1 MKIEK
6 HATAA
11 VTAGGDTVKDFTG
24 RIMYAPDDSGGAGDS
39 GVNDATPAGGQ
50 STDGSGRTFSQE
62 DVDRIV
68 AERARHAK
76 SSALSDLLK
85 DLGFEKPD
93 DLKAAVAKQ
102 RELEAASKTELE
114 RAREQLQTLEKER
127 EQWAQEK
134 RAQGLALAVHQA
146 ATKLGIVDPEVALAL
161 IQGKVEYD
169 DKGSPQ
175 GVEEA
180 LAQLLESKPY
190 LKASAQ
196 APTPGATNPGRK
208 PQLTRE
214 AIQRMSREEINARW
228 DEVSAVLAQS
238 T

>member
-1 MKIEK
+1 MK
-6 HATAA
+6 
-11 VTAGGDTVKDFTG
+11 DLMG
-24 RIMYAPDDSGGAGDS
+24 RVLYAPDDSGGAGDS
-39 GVNDATPAGGQ
+39 GAKDATPAGGQ
-50 STDGSGRTFSQE
+50 SADAQGRTFSQE

-93 DLKAAVAKQ
+93 DLKEAVAKQ
-102 RELEAASKTELE
+102 REVEAASKTELE
-114 RAREQLQTLEKER
+114 RAKEQLAALQQDRER
-127 EQWAQEK
+127 WEQEK
-134 RAQGLALAVHQA
+134 RTQGLAMAVHQA

-161 IQGKVEYD
+161 IQGGIEYD
-169 DKGSPQ
+169 EKGQPQ
-175 GVEEA
+175 DVEQA

-190 LKASAQ
+190 LKANAQ
-196 APTPGATNPGRK
+196 YPPPGATNPGRK
-208 PQLTRE
+208 VQLTRE